1 MKKQIVSILV
11 MLALVSAIVGIGTA
25 STGNQNNTTQSVLN
39 NSISVNG
46 STASHPDISSVPTG
60 IYGTD
65 TQLSASTTSD
75 YKTAITASTTGY
87 TSDGFIAHTTGS
99 MSDGVDVSTTGS
111 NSYGVY
117 TYTTGPGSYGVTA
130 STQGSTSHGVYSQ
143 TNGPSSYGVA
153 ASTTGD
159 SSDGVYTHT
168 IGSTS
173 HGVIAV
179 TNGPSS
185 YGLYGATSGDNSDGV
200 IAVTTGANAFGLV
213 GYTYGP
219 GAWGVYANSDKSYG
233 LYASTNVP
241 NGYGIY
247 TPNYIYAKGTKI
259 PNSDVAEYM
268 PVTENVTPGTVMVI
282 GEDGKL
288 QPSTTANDTKVAGIV
303 STSPGVTLGTNNYGN
318 PGEQIIAVAGR
329 VPCKVDATKA
339 PIHAGDLLTT
349 SDKPGYAM
357 KATDPKIGTILGKA
371 MGTLESGTGT
381 IEVIV
386 TLQ

>member
-46 STASHPDISSVPTG
+46 SAASHPDISSAPTG

-75 YKTAITASTTGY
+75 FRTAITASTTGY
-87 TSDGFIAHTTGS
+87 DSYGITSVATGQYSHGVYISTSGQYSPGVDAYTTGS
-99 MSDGVDVSTTGS
+99 ASNCVYAVTTGS
-111 NSYGVY
+111 NS
-117 TYTTGPGSYGVTA
+117 
-130 STQGSTSHGVYSQ
+130 
-143 TNGPSSYGVA
+143 
-153 ASTTGD
+153 
-159 SSDGVYTHT
+159 DGVYTKT
-168 IGSTS
+168 TGATS

-179 TNGPSS
+179 TNGPNS

-200 IAVTTGANAFGLV
+200 IAVTSGANAFGLV

-219 GAWGVYANSDKSYG
+219 GAWGVYANSNQSYG

-288 QPSTTANDTKVAGIV
+288 QPSTTSNDTKVAGIV
-303 STSPGVTLGTNNYGN
+303 STSPGVTLGTNNNGN

-329 VPCKVDATKA
+329 VPCKVDASNG
-339 PIHAGDLLTT
+339 PIHPRDLLTT

-357 KATDPKIGTILGKA
+357 KATDPKVGTILGKA